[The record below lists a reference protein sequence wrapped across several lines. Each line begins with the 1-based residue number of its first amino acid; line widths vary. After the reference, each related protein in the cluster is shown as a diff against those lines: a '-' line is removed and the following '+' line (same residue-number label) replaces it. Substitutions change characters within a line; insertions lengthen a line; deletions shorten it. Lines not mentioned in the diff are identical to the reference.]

1 MNYLRTVLRSFFA
14 QQLLPALE
22 AASEETLIGGQAVL
36 EGVMMRSPHAWGIAV
51 RKATGDIATHCEPL
65 ERPSEKRHWLAWPFV
80 RGLVTL
86 GQAMSL
92 GFRALKFSA
101 NVLLAGMSQ
110 EETATK
116 KSKAVTADATSAAVH
131 PQGSQATVE
140 KAPELSGWLIAMN
153 MVISIGFFIV
163 MYKFVP
169 LLAATGLSHTWTALN
184 NNILFN
190 LVDGVIRLTLFLLF
204 IWGISLFADIRRVY
218 EYHGAEHKTVFAYE
232 AKRDIPSIEF
242 TQQFSTYHPRCGTS
256 FLMTVM
262 LISILVYAAFPVT
275 ASGIRTGIFNHL
287 FWYRFG
293 LRVLLLPVIASVS
306 YEMIRFSARHGRSLF
321 ALLTKP
327 GLWMQRITTKQ
338 PKDDQV
344 ECAIKALDEAMNL
357 EKTRGGEL
365 VIA

>member
-1 MNYLRTVLRSFFA
+1 MNYLRSVIRSFFTL
-14 QQLLPALE
+14 QLLPALE

-51 RKATGDIATHCEPL
+51 RRTTGDIASHCEPL
-65 ERPSEKRHWLAWPFV
+65 VRPSEKRKWLAWPFI

-110 EETATK
+110 EEAAK
-116 KSKAVTADATSAAVH
+116 KSNAASADAVIEQ
-131 PQGSQATVE
+131 PPVKKIEE
-140 KAPELSGWLIAMN
+140 KAPELSGWVIALN
-153 MVISIGFFIV
+153 MVISIGFFIA

-169 LLAATGLSHTWTALN
+169 LLAATGLSHTWSALN
-184 NNILFN
+184 DNILFN
-190 LVDGVIRLTLFLLF
+190 LVDGLIRLALFLLF

-232 AKRDIPSIEF
+232 AKKDIPSIEF

-262 LISILVYAAFPVT
+262 LISILVYAAFPIT

-306 YEMIRFSARHGRSLF
+306 YEMIRFSAKHGRSLF

-357 EKTRGGEL
+357 EKTHGGEL